1 MYVLKNTD
9 GMISN
14 ENLLIRF
21 QDTSPFVRPRNRRSV
36 IAARKI
42 IIQNGAKYK
51 WNNWQNALTVEEP
64 GFVACVS
71 IELTT
76 LALLAPLSTTWAN
89 KPRPT
94 ET

>member
-1 MYVLKNTD
+1 
-9 GMISN
+9 MIWT

-21 QDTSPFVRPRNRRSV
+21 QNNCPFFGQEIVNLKT
-36 IAARKI
+36 AATKI

-51 WNNWQNALTVEEP
+51 WHNWQNALTVEEP

-89 KPRPT
+89 TPRSM
-94 ET
+94 EI